1 MFAINSCQ
9 SLADNYSFLLGF
21 HTALHIKTGLL
32 DMLYQKSLRLT
43 VDVRNARGVG
53 TVVNL
58 QSNDASKVWMMPVH
72 IHTLWNSPFQVMIF
86 LTTSCD
92 LLISQLCSLAVVLD
106 PSLVSLLS
114 LPDVCVPRCVTVL
127 YCSCQLPLPYAK
139 PHIGRMLASHSQCVA
154 IIKHSAGGCALFA
167 SLHALFNGPLSS
179 LQAFVAFAC
188 LSKTASS

>member
-21 HTALHIKTGLL
+21 HTALQIKTGLL

-114 LPDVCVPRCVTVL
+114 LPDGCAFPDVSQFYIAPVSCHCCHMLSHTLAECLQVTVNVWQSSNIL
-127 YCSCQLPLPYAK
+127 LVVAPSLPHCMLCSMGLSQACK
-139 PHIGRMLASHSQCVA
+139 PS
-154 IIKHSAGGCALFA
+154 
-167 SLHALFNGPLSS
+167 
-179 LQAFVAFAC
+179 
-188 LSKTASS
+188 